1 MSLNLGGIRGRGSG
15 SGGPAGT
22 AWHAPLMP
30 RSRPLLAPIAAV
42 AALALGAAGCGST
55 GVAAGQGDR
64 VRLVKVGDFSAPL
77 HVTAPPGDR
86 RRAFVVEQAGR
97 IWVVRGGKRLPEPF
111 LDISGRISAGGER
124 GLLSLAFAPDYGRS
138 GRFYVYFT
146 GPDGAINVVEYRRGA
161 SPDAADPASARS
173 VLVQPHP
180 ASNHNGGLLLFGPD
194 DLLYIGVG
202 DGGGGGDQHGRRGN
216 GQDLGALLGKILRID
231 PRPAGGRPYQVP
243 RSNPFVR
250 RAGAR
255 GEIYAYGL
263 RNPWRFSF
271 DRRTGDLAIGDV
283 GESEVEEVDFARRGR
298 ARGANYGWR
307 VFEGDQRFTP
317 GESAPGAVRPVITR
331 RHSDGW
337 CSLTGGVVVR
347 DPEVPALAGRYLFGD
362 ICKSGVWSARL
373 RPGRAQGVRETGLDV
388 QSVSSFGEDA
398 RGRVYVTSI
407 EGPVYR
413 LAAG

>member
-1 MSLNLGGIRGRGSG
+1 MSLPR
-15 SGGPAGT
+15 PA
-22 AWHAPLMP
+22 
-30 RSRPLLAPIAAV
+30 LAALVAA
-42 AALALGAAGCGST
+42 AALALGAAGCGSA
-55 GVAAGQGDR
+55 GVATGSSRAAASPSPAHAARG
-64 VRLVKVGDFSAPL
+64 VRLVKVGDFGAPL
-77 HVTAPPGDR
+77 QVTAPPRDR

-97 IWVVRGGKRLPEPF
+97 IWVVRDGKRLPEPF
-111 LDISGRISAGGER
+111 LDISSQISAGGER
-124 GLLSLAFAPDYGRS
+124 GLLSLAFSPDYERS
-138 GRFYVYFT
+138 GRFYVDFT
-146 GPDGAINVVEYRRGA
+146 GPDGAINVVEYRRSA

-180 ASNHNGGLLLFGPD
+180 VANHNGGLLLFGPD
-194 DLLYIGVG
+194 RLLYIGVG
-202 DGGGGGDQHGRRGN
+202 DGGGGGDQHGPRGN
-216 GQDLGALLGKILRID
+216 GQDLGTLLGKILRID
-231 PRPAGGRPYQVP
+231 PRRAGRRSYRVP

-250 RAGAR
+250 RKGAR

-271 DRRTGDLAIGDV
+271 DRRTGDMTIGDV
-283 GESEVEEVDFARRGR
+283 GESAVEEVDFARRGR

-307 VFEGDQRFTP
+307 VFEGDQRFAP

-331 RHSDGW
+331 RHSAGW

-347 DPEVPALAGRYLFGD
+347 DPGLPALAGRYLFGD

-373 RPGRAQGVRETGLDV
+373 RPGRAQEVRETGLGV
-388 QSVSSFGEDA
+388 EAVSSFGEDA

-407 EGPVYR
+407 NGPVYR